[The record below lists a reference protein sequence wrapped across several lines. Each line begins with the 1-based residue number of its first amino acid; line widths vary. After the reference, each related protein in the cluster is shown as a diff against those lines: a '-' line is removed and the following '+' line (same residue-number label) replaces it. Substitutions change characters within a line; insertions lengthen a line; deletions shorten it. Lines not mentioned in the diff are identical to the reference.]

1 MSRED
6 MIARIDAINKEAN
19 TSGMSLAAAIDG
31 EVKFTYTY
39 GMQDKEKNIPVTLD
53 TIFRA
58 ASVTKHMS
66 AMVLMVL
73 VDRGLV
79 DLDTDIGE
87 YLGYQC
93 RNPFYPDDPITIRH
107 LMTHTSTYIEA
118 GAYNRICA
126 GEMPPYKLS
135 EVLPFDA
142 PGFAEDSYLKCRP
155 GEQYS
160 YSSFGTGIMG
170 CIAEK
175 VTGKKFADLAKEVLF
190 DPIGIKAAYDPRMLE
205 HPENVAV
212 SYEPRGVESDSP
224 KSTEWLAAQQEW
236 LQKSLENKRKLYDLP
251 IGEAYRI
258 AQGNV
263 HIRPLEVL
271 EVQYVLM
278 HDGVAKNGNRILSK
292 ESVDEMLKVQFA
304 EGAGGA
310 SEENF
315 RQHAESRGHTY
326 KPGKGIVT
334 GLNLHHIND
343 IIEGTTL
350 IGHYGRAYGAF
361 TCTIFDP
368 KTKKGV
374 CVMTNGTD
382 PKNDEGGHQYATTKA
397 FEIAFRGMDEL

>member
-1 MSRED
+1 MSKEA
-6 MIARIDAINKEAN
+6 MISALDVLNKEMDTA
-19 TSGMSLAAAIDG
+19 GMSLAAAHDG
-31 EVKFTYTY
+31 VVKFTYTY
-39 GMQDKEKNIPVTLD
+39 GMQNKEKNIPVTED

-58 ASVTKHMS
+58 ASVSKHMS

-93 RNPFYPDDPITIRH
+93 RNPFYPEVPITIRH

-142 PGFAEDSYLKCRP
+142 PGFSEDSYLKCRP

-175 VTGKKFADLAKEVLF
+175 VTGMKFADLAKEVLF
-190 DPIGIKAAYDPRMLE
+190 DPIGIKASYDPRMLE

-212 SYEPRGVESDSP
+212 SYEQKGVESDSP

-251 IGEAYRI
+251 VGEAYRI
-258 AQGNV
+258 AQGNA

-271 EVQYVLM
+271 EIQYVLM
-278 HDGVAKNGNRILSK
+278 HDGMARNGNRILTK
-292 ESVDEMLKVQFA
+292 DSVDEMLKVQFA
-304 EGAGGA
+304 EGPGGA
-310 SEENF
+310 SEANF
-315 RQHAESRGHTY
+315 RFHAESRGHTY

-334 GLNLHHIND
+334 GLNLHHIDD
-343 IIEGTTL
+343 IIEGTEL

-361 TCTIFDP
+361 TCTLFDP
-368 KTKKGV
+368 KTKKGAA
-374 CVMTNGTD
+374 VMTNGTN
-382 PKNDEGGHQYATTKA
+382 PMNDDNGHTYVVTEA
-397 FEIAFRGMDEL
+397 FKIAFRGMDEL